1 MQTGSHDI
9 SGLSHKPSLPLG
21 SLLFRR
27 LDGLLIVGELVCGAL
42 VWFLE
47 AGTNLPIPTYQ
58 GWVMFVAVTFF
69 ILTFIQFVIYLSHV
83 PERNIDAWKMADI
96 LYNSVAFGMYLSA
109 SVLLANLLA
118 TFSFPGNSFYG
129 LNVAAVIF
137 AFLTTLFYGMSIVF
151 GIRRGKFE

>member
-47 AGTNLPIPTYQ
+47 AGTNLPIATYQ

-118 TFSFPGNSFYG
+118 TYSLSGNSFYG

-137 AFLTTLFYGMSIVF
+137 AFLTTLFYGMSVVF

>member
-69 ILTFIQFVIYLSHV
+69 ILTLIQFVIYLSHM

-96 LYNSVAFGMYLSA
+96 LYNSVAFAMYLSA

-118 TFSFPGNSFYG
+118 TSSPGNSLYS